1 MSGPTAVKS
10 GCEIQLDANHRAVT
24 AQGQGQINSIDAALR
39 IPALPDRDLQRL
51 RKPAQTVIGI

>member
-1 MSGPTAVKS
+1 MKS